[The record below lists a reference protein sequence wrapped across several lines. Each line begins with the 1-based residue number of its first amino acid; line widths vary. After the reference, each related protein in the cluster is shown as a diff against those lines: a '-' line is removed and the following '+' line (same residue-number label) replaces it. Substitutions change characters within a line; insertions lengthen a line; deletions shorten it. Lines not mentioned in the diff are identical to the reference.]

1 MGHEGGV
8 TAFGEQLR
16 RAREARGL
24 AVESICEAT
33 KVPARHIRALE
44 SGAYDGLPGGVFR
57 RGFVRSY
64 LAVVGLEE
72 SDWMK
77 RFDES
82 CRTSGMG
89 EAAGREWAAFA
100 ENVKNNRP
108 PSHHRAGMRVLLV
121 AALVGM
127 VAMAGWCGWRKKA
140 HRPLLPV
147 RVVWT
152 RANSSVDKLASR

>member
-1 MGHEGGV
+1 MGREGGV
-8 TAFGEQLR
+8 AAFGEQLR

-24 AVESICEAT
+24 ALESICETT

-44 SGAYDGLPGGVFR
+44 SGSYDELPGGVFR

-72 SDWMK
+72 GDWMK
-77 RFDES
+77 RFEES
-82 CRTSGMG
+82 CRTSGVRD
-89 EAAGREWAAFA
+89 AAGREWAAFA

-108 PSHHRAGMRVLLV
+108 ASYRRAGVRGALAISVLAV
-121 AALVGM
+121 IAL
-127 VAMAGWCGWRKKA
+127 AGWCGWRLKS

-147 RVVWT
+147 RLVWART
-152 RANSSVDKLASR
+152 NSWVDKAASR

>member
-1 MGHEGGV
+1 MGQESGV
-8 TAFGEQLR
+8 AAFGEQLR

-82 CRTSGMG
+82 CRTSGMR